1 MFVSEYFMRGMRQ
14 QYAGEGYIVSAITT
28 AFGGLLLLMVKVDR
42 FAKTPT
48 HKRIAVG
55 LLILASFGLLQAYL
69 ACYRIKN
76 PWYNISFFPPRHYTK
91 GPIQRDQGNV
101 I

>member
-28 AFGGLLLLMVKVDR
+28 AFGGVLLVMVKAEK
-42 FAKTPT
+42 FFKTPT
-48 HKRIAVG
+48 HKRIAIA
-55 LLILASFGLLQAYL
+55 LLILVCFGLLQAYL
-69 ACYRIKN
+69 MCYRIKN
-76 PWYNISFFPPRHYTK
+76 PWYNVSFFPPRHYTR